1 MHKNRQY
8 AAIYSTKVIQVA
20 GAICKSGME
29 GKRVFSAHIGGEKG
43 KGMRSGFVARS
54 RLDLHPW

>member
-8 AAIYSTKVIQVA
+8 TTIYSSQVVQVA

-29 GKRVFSAHIGGEKG
+29 GKPVPSVQIGGEKG
-43 KGMRSGFVARS
+43 KGVSSGFVARS
-54 RLDLHPW
+54 ALDLHHW